1 MTIFVGYPISY
12 ETACHLFHQPEG
24 TNIAHII
31 KPTGFDFV
39 YTDKGQYL
47 LGLAVPDAS
56 RLWDPFV
63 SVDAAIMK
71 ILEAKVAVKALV
83 AKCNLDLSNLPLQ
96 QMDDEAIPSQN
107 PEPFV
112 FSGCF

>member
-12 ETACHLFHQPEG
+12 ETACELFHQHEG
-24 TNIAHII
+24 TYMHHII

-63 SVDAAIMK
+63 SVDNAIMK

-83 AKCNLDLSNLPLQ
+83 AKWNLDLSNLPLQ
-96 QMDDEAIPSQN
+96 QLDDEAIPSQN
-107 PEPFV
+107 PEPFI
-112 FSGCF
+112 FSGGF